1 MMPTDRPLGPGR
13 PMHAGALAAPR
24 GVRRRQALLA
34 VAAVAIGAG
43 SSARASVAP
52 QEIRTAL
59 PTAVLSGSTR
69 FTYWGFSVYDASL
82 WVVPG
87 FEAREFERHRFA
99 LHLQYLRNFS
109 NAAITE
115 RSVLEMARQSG
126 ATAERR
132 AVWTQWLRNAF
143 PDVRV
148 GDRITGVNQPGE
160 GALFLTNGR
169 PTGKVPDPA
178 FARLFFGIWLAG
190 DTSEPAMRTA
200 LLSGLGGS

>member
-1 MMPTDRPLGPGR
+1 
-13 PMHAGALAAPR
+13 MHAGALAAPR

-43 SSARASVAP
+43 SGARASVAP

-87 FEAREFERHRFA
+87 FEAREFDQHRFA

-126 ATAERR
+126 ATAQRR
-132 AVWTQWLRNAF
+132 AVWTQ
-143 PDVRV
+143 
-148 GDRITGVNQPGE
+148 
-160 GALFLTNGR
+160 
-169 PTGKVPDPA
+169 
-178 FARLFFGIWLAG
+178 
-190 DTSEPAMRTA
+190 
-200 LLSGLGGS
+200 